1 IIGSHTLNLVLSAG
15 IPPNRVFVFADPSQ
29 YHQYQKLLQPHG
41 VNVIEG
47 AKGVCQQRNKIM
59 SFFPVGAHIVEM
71 DDDIKGLL
79 CSTGSLWNVLSQA
92 SWHPIAG
99 HEQPLSEGC
108 VLWGVY
114 PVANPWMLSRTY
126 STGLTKATAQMMGYK
141 NPGAEMKLT
150 MPVMEDYER
159 ILRLYAAGK
168 RCMRCDYLAV
178 KTANKG
184 PGGCASAF
192 TEYKVIEDETRKS
205 LPAMLHPREILE
217 SQVAQQLR
225 ELFPDLVTSVTKPKP
240 KEKLGSARA
249 RYHPPGWVVTFSKPK
264 IRYISAKD
272 VSGDFAEMLGLG
284 PGIVPQ
290 KTVGKDGFVVDL
302 RTNKTRRLRRRM
314 ARLATGLTKVHKETS
329 RKPRRGNE
337 EDLKRPKKERDRK
350 KRGKVRV
357 KDPRRRRRHRE
368 KKDEEL
374 PDFFIFLRTENFSR
388 IWVCLVRKVLQLS
401 RCSR

>member
-1 IIGSHTLNLVLSAG
+1 MAAPAEQWVVAIPTFDRLRIIGSHTLNLVLSAG
-15 IPPNRVFVFADPSQ
+15 IPPKRIFVFADPSQ
-29 YHQYQKLLQPHG
+29 YHEYQKLLQPHG
-41 VNVIEG
+41 VNVVEG
-47 AKGVCQQRNKIM
+47 AKGVCHQRNKIM
-59 SFFPVGAHIVEM
+59 SFFPVGAHVVEM

-79 CSTGSLWNVLSQA
+79 CSTGSVRSDKSAQVVDVPVSSLPVVIDHLFEVA
-92 SWHPIAG
+92 SR
-99 HEQPLSEGC
+99 EGC

-126 STGLTKATAQMMGYK
+126 STGLTKATAQMMGYR

-192 TEYKVIEDETRKS
+192 TEYKVIEDETRKN

-240 KEKLGSARA
+240 KEKLGLRLRA
-249 RYHPPGWVVTFSKPK
+249 ERFNDFYGVEFGFRYHPPGWVVTFSKPK

-302 RTNKTRRLRRRM
+302 RTNKKRRLRRRM
-314 ARLATGLTKVHKETS
+314 TRLAKGLTKEA
-329 RKPRRGNE
+329 RRN
-337 EDLKRPKKERDRK
+337 
-350 KRGKVRV
+350 
-357 KDPRRRRRHRE
+357 
-368 KKDEEL
+368 
-374 PDFFIFLRTENFSR
+374 R
-388 IWVCLVRKVLQLS
+388 I
-401 RCSR
+401 